1 MAPRRSRK
9 KAGKVAP
16 GAERRRQRRLEE
28 GVLEELESCCDLAE
42 EDRQGHLEK
51 SREGHVIELRLEGCR
66 MSVLPDSI
74 GGLKALTQLDLTECL
89 SLTTL
94 PESIGGLTAL
104 EKLFLPH
111 CVALT
116 ALPDTIG
123 ELNSLTNLD
132 LSACNKLVALP
143 DSIGGLKALTVLDLA
158 ECMITTLPDTI
169 GGLTALKNLYLN
181 KSPITALP
189 DAIGDLKA
197 LTLLALVGCSSLA
210 ELPDA
215 IGGLTA
221 LEELHLPGCESL
233 TSLPNSIGELKALTV
248 LDLEVCESLT
258 SLPDTIG
265 GLTALKELDL
275 KGCKILAALPPAIET
290 MPNLDIKGWEP
301 PLAGC
306 ERFADLARPRV
317 KALYPERA
325 DEDID
330 GMISRYYWSSACERA
345 KIDDTHDGMVY
356 EQLLVD
362 NFIEVIRR
370 IRRRI
375 CDACGRRGEIEEDRF
390 PVCWCGARRYCG
402 EECQKLDWDRGH
414 SRTCASGY
422 TWSATDLHWF
432 RRFEEDRVL
441 REQVVD
447 DGHPSF
453 LFDEGMVQLRQ
464 ALIARNPP
472 PADRER

>member
-16 GAERRRQRRLEE
+16 GAERRRQRRLEDE
-28 GVLEELESCCDLAE
+28 AMLDLMDTCDLT
-42 EDRQGHLEK
+42 EDEFLPRLET
-51 SREGHVIELRLEGCR
+51 SRERRVIDLNLAKCS

-74 GGLKALTQLDLTECL
+74 GGLKALETLDLTECENL
-89 SLTTL
+89 ITL

-104 EKLFLPH
+104 HTLALDH
-111 CVALT
+111 CFALA
-116 ALPDTIG
+116 ALP
-123 ELNSLTNLD
+123 
-132 LSACNKLVALP
+132 AA
-143 DSIGGLKALTVLDLA
+143 
-158 ECMITTLPDTI
+158 
-169 GGLTALKNLYLN
+169 
-181 KSPITALP
+181 
-189 DAIGDLKA
+189 
-197 LTLLALVGCSSLA
+197 
-210 ELPDA
+210 
-215 IGGLTA
+215 
-221 LEELHLPGCESL
+221 
-233 TSLPNSIGELKALTV
+233 IGELKSLTV
-248 LDLEVCESLT
+248 LNLCDCSSLT
-258 SLPDTIG
+258 TLPDTIG

-275 KGCKILAALPPAIET
+275 KGCKILAALPPAIEA

-330 GMISRYYWSSACERA
+330 GMISRYYWSSVCERA

-356 EQLLVD
+356 EQFLVD

-464 ALIARNPP
+464 ALITRNPP